1 MFAPRYLLSFSWRCC
16 ERTRKLVQVVKYF
29 SNDRDCR
36 EVLGDESFCGP
47 NFATNLLINLS
58 VPGQSCS
65 FPPYCTPTGWLT
77 MNPETQCLYHWK
89 KAVCLSFRLSV
100 RLSPPTACLTEH
112 TYWLTYYGSRNTMSL
127 SLKKSPEQ
135 NQEQISYM
143 CLVELFLNVIDTSVL
158 FNIMSESTH

>member
-77 MNPETQCLYHWK
+77 MNPKTQCPYHWKKQSVCLFVCQFVFPPLLLAYLNTPTGWPTMDPETQCLYHWK
-89 KAVCLSFRLSV
+89 TPWTKPRTDLLHVPCWTLRKCHWYICPV
-100 RLSPPTACLTEH
+100 
-112 TYWLTYYGSRNTMSL
+112 
-127 SLKKSPEQ
+127 
-135 NQEQISYM
+135 
-143 CLVELFLNVIDTSVL
+143 
-158 FNIMSESTH
+158 